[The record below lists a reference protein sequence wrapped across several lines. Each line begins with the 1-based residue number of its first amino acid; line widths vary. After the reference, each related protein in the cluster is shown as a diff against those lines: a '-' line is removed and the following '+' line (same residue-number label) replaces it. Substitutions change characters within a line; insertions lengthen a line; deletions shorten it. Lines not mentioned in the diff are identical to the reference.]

1 MAHRPRRSQ
10 HANRPP
16 ARGED
21 FTALTSEVL
30 KLRLQAL
37 NLPIVGSRGQLLAR
51 LKHALPGK
59 ATTAPKPQKRRTTTV
74 KTRQL
79 GRPKRKTATNRTG
92 GEPATRP
99 ASPVDEDED
108 SAFSDNASFS
118 SIEEMI
124 ESGPEPVA
132 FGSQPTT
139 VFSPDQRSAI
149 EDLVSESIR
158 SALSTFQTSSAA
170 NPLSSPNQ
178 NCCTPGM
185 ASPLGLSR
193 PLDKSL
199 EDKIRRGEYIDFAL
213 LLPDNL
219 YQSRPLKSSCAWTIH
234 PQAPWVLRTPW
245 CERKNLSLTHS
256 RSG

>member
-10 HANRPP
+10 HANRPS

-51 LKHALPGK
+51 LKRALPGK
-59 ATTAPKPQKRRTTTV
+59 ATTAPNPRKRRTSTV

-79 GRPKRKTATNRTG
+79 GRPKKKSATNRTA

-108 SAFSDNASFS
+108 SALSDNASFS

-132 FGSQPTT
+132 FGSQSTT

-158 SALSTFQTSSAA
+158 
-170 NPLSSPNQ
+170 
-178 NCCTPGM
+178 
-185 ASPLGLSR
+185 
-193 PLDKSL
+193 
-199 EDKIRRGEYIDFAL
+199 
-213 LLPDNL
+213 
-219 YQSRPLKSSCAWTIH
+219 
-234 PQAPWVLRTPW
+234 
-245 CERKNLSLTHS
+245 
-256 RSG
+256 